1 MQRYRFGKPCILVKL
16 NRIYGWVPEPYSI
29 DEIRNH
35 TRMPLALKNDIEAI
49 YEEKCVQG
57 GFRPDQGPCP
67 YMNMIW
73 LHCDGEDDPDIE
85 NIGPVTYTP
94 FRGFPGYFYPYRN
107 QRGYLSPIVMVQLK
121 NPMPGVRSTLLRSI
135 WQKLTKSIFQ
145 VLMNI
150 ECTAW
155 ARNIERNRLSRK
167 GPVHFELIMD

>member
-1 MQRYRFGKPCILVKL
+1 MIDLKLWYYEHLKYLNEFKTPKILKMP
-16 NRIYGWVPEPYSI
+16 IQI
-29 DEIRNH
+29 KNH
-35 TRMPLALKNDIEAI
+35 TRMSLALKNDIEAI

-121 NPMPGVRSTLLRSI
+121 NPMPGVRSTDLEVSG
-135 WQKLTKSIFQ
+135 KS
-145 VLMNI
+145 
-150 ECTAW
+150 
-155 ARNIERNRLSRK
+155 
-167 GPVHFELIMD
+167 

>member
-35 TRMPLALKNDIEAI
+35 TQMPLALKNDIEAI

-121 NPMPGVRSTLLRSI
+121 NPMPGVRST
-135 WQKLTKSIFQ
+135 
-145 VLMNI
+145 
-150 ECTAW
+150 
-155 ARNIERNRLSRK
+155 
-167 GPVHFELIMD
+167 ELEASGKN

>member
-1 MQRYRFGKPCILVKL
+1 MIDLKLWYYEHSKYLNELKTPKILKMP
-16 NRIYGWVPEPYSI
+16 IQI
-29 DEIRNH
+29 KNH
-35 TRMPLALKNDIEAI
+35 TQMSLALKNGIEAI

-73 LHCDGEDDPDIE
+73 LHHDGEDDPDIE

-121 NPMPGVRSTLLRSI
+121 NPMPGVRST
-135 WQKLTKSIFQ
+135 
-145 VLMNI
+145 
-150 ECTAW
+150 
-155 ARNIERNRLSRK
+155 
-167 GPVHFELIMD
+167 ELEASGKN